1 MFDNKSSGD
10 VVSASNSLSKPFCPL
25 LRSSEAW
32 LDYVETWAAAPP
44 RPPIQE
50 LARGFL
56 MLQKYGIGTDMVKV
70 FNLVGA
76 VTMAID
82 HYLRGEPA
90 GLTLGA
96 IAKTRTAAQHRIL
109 SLPLSIELQDPSD
122 FSSHMYEACRTT
134 ALIYGIAVIF
144 PISNAY
150 SLLQDLARRLKASLV
165 FFNLESYKPEVS
177 GVHLWMLILGG
188 IAASDGPERVWFVTQ
203 LEIFAIKCHTYD
215 WAAVE
220 EILRSLLWLESACGV
235 AGRILWI
242 DAMKKIC
249 NTSL

>member
-1 MFDNKSSGD
+1 
-10 VVSASNSLSKPFCPL
+10 

-32 LDYVETWAAAPP
+32 LDFVETWATAPP
-44 RPPIQE
+44 RPPVQE

-56 MLQKYGIGTDMVKV
+56 MLHKYGVGTDMVKV

-90 GLTLGA
+90 GLTLGV

-109 SLPLSIELQDPSD
+109 SLPLSSEWQDPFD
-122 FSSHMYEACRTT
+122 FSSQMYETCRTT

-144 PISNAY
+144 PVSNAY
-150 SLLQDLARRLKASLV
+150 SLLQDLTRRLKASLLY
-165 FFNLESYKPEVS
+165 FNPESYEPEIS
-177 GVHLWMLILGG
+177 RVHLWMLILGG
-188 IAASDGPERVWFVTQ
+188 IAASDGPERTWFVIQ
-203 LEIFAIKCHTYD
+203 LEILAIKCHIYD

-220 EILRSLLWLESACGV
+220 EILRSFLWLESACGV

-242 DAMKKIC
+242 EAMKQIC
-249 NTSL
+249 NTHL